1 MDIRLTGRVALIT
14 GGSKGLGLATARRM
28 CASGADVAIVGRD
41 EATLKEA
48 EAEILADKPKGQV
61 AAFSSDISKAADCN
75 ALYADVVKRFGKVDI
90 LVNNAGVHASGPFES
105 ITDEMWQA
113 DIDLKFMAAMRLSR
127 LAFPDMKAR
136 QWGRILN
143 TLNIFAKAPNAR
155 TNPTAVTRAA
165 TMTMGKALAAEGAP
179 FNVLVN
185 GLVVGIIESDQLR
198 RGFKASG
205 GNDYEAFLAGAA
217 KQVGVPM
224 GRVGRPEEFANI
236 ACFLASDA
244 ASYITGTTINVDGGW
259 CPVT

>member
-1 MDIRLTGRVALIT
+1 MDIRLDGRVALIT
-14 GGSKGLGLATARRM
+14 GGSKGLGLATATRM
-28 CASGADVAIVGRD
+28 AASGANVAIVARD
-41 EATLKEA
+41 AATLKAGEETIRA
-48 EAEILADKPKGQV
+48 AARGDV
-61 AAFSSDISKAADCN
+61 ASFAYDISKADEVKK
-75 ALYADVVKRFGKVDI
+75 LYADVVKRFGKLDI
-90 LVNNAGVHASGPFES
+90 LVNNAGVHKSGPFEN
-105 ITDEMWQA
+105 ITDEEWQA
-113 DIDLKFMAAMRLSR
+113 DIDLKFMAAVRLCR
-127 LAFPDMKAR
+127 LAFPDMKSR
-136 QWGRILN
+136 NWGRIIN

-165 TMTMGKALAAEGAP
+165 TMTMAKALAAEGAP

-205 GNDYEAFLAGAA
+205 ENDYEAFLSNAA
-217 KQVGVPM
+217 KQIGVPM

-259 CPVT
+259 CPVV

>member
-14 GGSKGLGLATARRM
+14 GGSKGLGLATARRL
-28 CASGADVAIVGRD
+28 CASGADVAIIARD
-41 EATLKEA
+41 QKTLQEA
-48 EAEILADKPKGQV
+48 ERDIRASDPVGNV
-61 AAFSSDISKAADCN
+61 ATFAYDISKAESCT
-75 ALYADVVKRFGKVDI
+75 ALYADVVQRFGKVDI
-90 LVNNAGVHASGPFES
+90 LVNNAGVHASGAFED
-105 ITDEMWQA
+105 ITDDMWQA
-113 DIDLKFMAAMRLSR
+113 DIDLKFMAAMRLCR

-136 QWGRILN
+136 QWGRIIN

-185 GLVVGIIESDQLR
+185 GLVVGVIESDQLR

-205 GNDYEAFLAGAA
+205 GNDYEAFLAGVA
-217 KQVGVPM
+217 KQLGIPM
-224 GRVGRPEEFANI
+224 GRVGQPEEFANI

-244 ASYITGTTINVDGGW
+244 ASYITGTSINVDGGW